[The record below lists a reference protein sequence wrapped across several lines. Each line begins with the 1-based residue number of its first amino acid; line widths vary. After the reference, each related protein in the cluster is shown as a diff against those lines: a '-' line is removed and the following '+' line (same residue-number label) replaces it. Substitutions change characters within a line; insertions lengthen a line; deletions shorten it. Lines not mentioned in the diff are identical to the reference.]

1 MITWKAIRKLDNWI
15 VIFTLTTIHVIFS
28 SISIH
33 HLQKIPTWLNI
44 ISFFIKMTT
53 YIYLFRDL
61 LIKAWLVLI
70 IGEIII
76 STKFKFEVAFVI
88 CSDLNSHSD
97 FLTSLIGVCNDS
109 ISILPS
115 WGFMFFWTCK
125 PRITWWIRF
134 IEILEII
141 NRHIIGI
148 YLTHK
153 CHICLLEQFGSPAH
167 HKILDCH
174 CNLEDYHIPFSTLR
188 L

>member
-15 VIFTLTTIHVIFS
+15 EIFTLTTIHVIFS

-88 CSDLNSHSD
+88 CSDLNSHND

-115 WGFMFFWTCK
+115 WGFMFFWTYK
-125 PRITWWIRF
+125 PRITLWIRF
-134 IEILEII
+134 IEILKII
-141 NRHIIGI
+141 N
-148 YLTHK
+148 
-153 CHICLLEQFGSPAH
+153 S
-167 HKILDCH
+167 
-174 CNLEDYHIPFSTLR
+174 
-188 L
+188 